1 MQSTTFALSVR
12 EDAILSRPL
21 RNAKA
26 YYLAYEYAPFN
37 FIKVMAF
44 LTVLFCALR
53 IEQETTDHRGS
64 FLASFMFRGETF
76 IADVVFVLPN
86 TGL

>member
-1 MQSTTFALSVR
+1 MQSCPGLSKTP
-12 EDAILSRPL
+12 EF
-21 RNAKA
+21 
-26 YYLAYEYAPFN
+26 AYEYAPFY